1 MGHYLVNVYFLHQM
15 VRYKHFFF
23 FKGGH
28 GTSFFVWFMKRV
40 LRQEGLGT
48 NDRQEEVMNRKEE
61 IGDREK

>member
-1 MGHYLVNVYFLHQM
+1 M